1 MAHTIV
7 HHWWKDE
14 AMEYVVQ
21 LAVNINIK
29 VYEEDDYIHESDW
42 DEIFLNRKNAELIKP
57 PFTYE
62 AFKDNKDIIA
72 TLNGYNLD
80 IDKFW
85 YVLLFIYD
93 VVMDYSINAADN
105 SKSDYDVL
113 AEINDYLESHP
124 HAVLYL
130 SDDKELRKNERF
142 ETNSPLILLE
152 LRRFVSDELSK
163 YKEPPKT
170 TKKPYKTTKTF
181 TLDPLYRNYTESYNP
196 SLQMALMYRLFHILF
211 KVLDMPDL
219 KAKKGDIVSYS
230 KLLLI
235 SRIIY
240 FCKLTTSESFLVDS
254 SSLKGIL
261 KQYGSYEFTD
271 HHTKIYT
278 GSLMIY
284 MKLVNDGELYNTLF
298 TP

>member
-1 MAHTIV
+1 MSHTIV

-21 LAVNINIK
+21 LAVNIN
-29 VYEEDDYIHESDW
+29 VTWRDDDTVEPSHW
-42 DEIFLNRKNAELIKP
+42 DELFLNRKNAGLIKP

-62 AFKDNKDIIA
+62 AFEDNKDIIA

-80 IDKFW
+80 IEKFW
-85 YVLLFIYD
+85 YVLLFVYD
-93 VVMDYSINAADN
+93 VVMDFSINAADN

-113 AEINDYLESHP
+113 VEINNYLENHQQ
-124 HAVLYL
+124 AVLYL
-130 SDDKELRKNERF
+130 SDDKELRKSECY

-152 LRRFVSDELSK
+152 LRQFVSDELAK
-163 YKEPPKT
+163 YKEPPGLIKT
-170 TKKPYKTTKTF
+170 SRD
-181 TLDPLYRNYTESYNP
+181 DPLHRNYTESYNP
-196 SLQMALMYRLFHILF
+196 SQQMTLMYRLFNVLF
-211 KVLDMPDL
+211 KVLDMPNL
-219 KAKKGDIVSYS
+219 KAKKGDLVSYS

-261 KQYGSYEFTD
+261 KQYGSTNFVHDPRT
-271 HHTKIYT
+271 YT
-278 GSLMIY
+278 GGLLLCTRSE
-284 MKLVNDGELYNTLF
+284 NEGELFNTLF

>member
-1 MAHTIV
+1 MSHTIV
-7 HHWWKDE
+7 QHWWRDE

-21 LAVNINIK
+21 LAVNINIT
-29 VYEEDDYIHESDW
+29 VNEDDTIAHSQW
-42 DEIFLNRKNAELIKP
+42 DQIFYDRKIAGLINP

-62 AFKDNKDIIA
+62 DFKNNKDIIA

-85 YVLLFIYD
+85 YVLLFVYD
-93 VVMDYSINAADN
+93 IVQDYTINTAVAC
-105 SKSDYDVL
+105 KSDYDVL
-113 AEINDYLESHP
+113 VEINNYLENHP

-142 ETNSPLILLE
+142 GTCSPLIMLE
-152 LRRFVSDELSK
+152 LRRFVKAELSK
-163 YKEPPKT
+163 YKEPPT
-170 TKKPYKTTKTF
+170 VTKIHTM
-181 TLDPLYRNYTESYNP
+181 DPLYRNYTESYSP
-196 SLQMALMYRLFHILF
+196 SQQMVLMYRLFNVLF

-219 KAKKGDIVSYS
+219 RAKKGDTVSYS

-235 SRIIY
+235 SRIIH
-240 FCKLTTSESFLVDS
+240 FCRLTVKESFLTDS

-261 KQYGSYEFTD
+261 KQYGSTD
-271 HHTKIYT
+271 FNIRFTKIYRT
-278 GSLMIY
+278 LLLCPNPE
-284 MKLVNDGELYNTLF
+284 KDGELFNLLF

>member
-1 MAHTIV
+1 MGHTIV

-21 LAVNINIK
+21 LAVNINITWR
-29 VYEEDDYIHESDW
+29 EDKRVDESQW
-42 DEIFLNRKNAELIKP
+42 DEVFLNRKNAGLIKP

-62 AFKDNKDIIA
+62 AFKNNKDIID
-72 TLNGYNLD
+72 TLNGYDLD
-80 IDKFW
+80 IEKFW

-113 AEINDYLESHP
+113 VEINDYLENHP
-124 HAVLYL
+124 RAVLYL
-130 SDDKELRKNERF
+130 SDDKELRKNDRF

-163 YKEPPKT
+163 YKESSKT
-170 TKKPYKTTKTF
+170 PEKPYVTTKTF

-211 KVLDMPDL
+211 KVLDMPNL

-271 HHTKIYT
+271 RHSKIYT
-278 GSLMIY
+278 GGLLIY
-284 MKLVNDGELYNTLF
+284 IKFVNDGELFNTIF

>member
-1 MAHTIV
+1 MSHTIV
-7 HHWWKDE
+7 QHWWRDE

-21 LAVNINIK
+21 LAMNINIT
-29 VYEEDDYIHESDW
+29 VNEDDTIAHSQW
-42 DEIFLNRKNAELIKP
+42 DQIFYDRKIAGLINP

-62 AFKDNKDIIA
+62 DFKNNKDIIA

-85 YVLLFIYD
+85 YVLLFVYD
-93 VVMDYSINAADN
+93 IVQDYTINTADT

-113 AEINDYLESHP
+113 VEINNYLENHP

-142 ETNSPLILLE
+142 EACSPLILLE
-152 LRRFVSDELSK
+152 LRRFVKAELSK
-163 YKEPPKT
+163 YKEPPTVIKT
-170 TKKPYKTTKTF
+170 HTM
-181 TLDPLYRNYTESYNP
+181 DPLYRNYTESHTP
-196 SLQMALMYRLFHILF
+196 SQQMVLMYRLFNILF

-219 KAKKGDIVSYS
+219 RAKKGDTVSYS

-240 FCKLTTSESFLVDS
+240 FCRLTVKESFLTDS

-261 KQYGSYEFTD
+261 KQYGSTD
-271 HHTKIYT
+271 FNNRSTKVYRA
-278 GSLMIY
+278 LLLCPNPE
-284 MKLVNDGELYNTLF
+284 KDGELFNLLF

>member
-1 MAHTIV
+1 MSHTIV
-7 HHWWKDE
+7 QHWWRDE

-21 LAVNINIK
+21 LAVNINIT
-29 VYEEDDYIHESDW
+29 VNEDDTIAHSQW
-42 DEIFLNRKNAELIKP
+42 DQIFYDRKIAGLINP

-62 AFKDNKDIIA
+62 DFKNNKDIIA

-85 YVLLFIYD
+85 YVLLFVYD
-93 VVMDYSINAADN
+93 IVQDYTINTADT

-113 AEINDYLESHP
+113 VEINNYLENHP

-142 ETNSPLILLE
+142 ETCSPLILLE
-152 LRRFVSDELSK
+152 LRRFVKAELSK
-163 YKEPPKT
+163 YKEPPTVIKT
-170 TKKPYKTTKTF
+170 HTM
-181 TLDPLYRNYTESYNP
+181 DPLYRNYTESRTP
-196 SLQMALMYRLFHILF
+196 SQQMVLMYRLFNVLF

-219 KAKKGDIVSYS
+219 RAKKGDIVSYS

-240 FCKLTTSESFLVDS
+240 FCRLTVKESFLTDS

-261 KQYGSYEFTD
+261 KQYGSTD
-271 HHTKIYT
+271 FNDRSTKVYRA
-278 GSLMIY
+278 LLLCPNPE
-284 MKLVNDGELYNTLF
+284 KDGELFNLLF

>member
-1 MAHTIV
+1 MSHTIV
-7 HHWWKDE
+7 QHWWRDE

-21 LAVNINIK
+21 LAVNINIT
-29 VYEEDDYIHESDW
+29 VNEDDTIAHSQW
-42 DEIFLNRKNAELIKP
+42 DQIFYDRKIAGLINP

-62 AFKDNKDIIA
+62 DFKNNKDIIA

-85 YVLLFIYD
+85 YVLLFVYD
-93 VVMDYSINAADN
+93 IVQDYTINTADT

-113 AEINDYLESHP
+113 VEINNYLENHP

-142 ETNSPLILLE
+142 ETCSPLILLE
-152 LRRFVSDELSK
+152 LRRFVKAELSK
-163 YKEPPKT
+163 YKEPPTVIKT
-170 TKKPYKTTKTF
+170 HTM
-181 TLDPLYRNYTESYNP
+181 DPLYRNYTESHTP
-196 SLQMALMYRLFHILF
+196 SQQMVLMYRLFNVLF

-219 KAKKGDIVSYS
+219 RAKKGDIVSYS

-240 FCKLTTSESFLVDS
+240 FCRLTVKESFLTDS

-261 KQYGSYEFTD
+261 TY
-271 HHTKIYT
+271 
-278 GSLMIY
+278 
-284 MKLVNDGELYNTLF
+284 
-298 TP
+298 

>member
-1 MAHTIV
+1 MSHTIV
-7 HHWWKDE
+7 QHWWRDE

-21 LAVNINIK
+21 LAVNINIT
-29 VYEEDDYIHESDW
+29 VNEDDTIAHSQW
-42 DEIFLNRKNAELIKP
+42 DQVFYDRKIAGLINP
-57 PFTYE
+57 PFIYE
-62 AFKDNKDIIA
+62 DFKNNKDIIA

-85 YVLLFIYD
+85 YVLLFVYD
-93 VVMDYSINAADN
+93 IVLDYTINTADT

-113 AEINDYLESHP
+113 VEINNYLENHP

-142 ETNSPLILLE
+142 ETCSPLILLE
-152 LRRFVSDELSK
+152 LRRFVKAELSK
-163 YKEPPKT
+163 YKEPPTAIKT
-170 TKKPYKTTKTF
+170 HTM
-181 TLDPLYRNYTESYNP
+181 DPLYRNYTESHT
-196 SLQMALMYRLFHILF
+196 SSQQMVLMYRLFNVLF

-219 KAKKGDIVSYS
+219 RAKKGDTVSYS
-230 KLLLI
+230 KFLLI

-240 FCKLTTSESFLVDS
+240 FCRLTVKESFLTDS

-261 KQYGSYEFTD
+261 KQYGSTD
-271 HHTKIYT
+271 FNDRSTKVYRDLLL
-278 GSLMIY
+278 GPNPE
-284 MKLVNDGELYNTLF
+284 KDGELFSLLF

>member
-1 MAHTIV
+1 MGHTIV

-21 LAVNINIK
+21 LAVNINITWR
-29 VYEEDDYIHESDW
+29 EDKRVDESQW
-42 DEIFLNRKNAELIKP
+42 DEVFLNRKNAGLIKP

-62 AFKDNKDIIA
+62 AFKNNKDIID
-72 TLNGYNLD
+72 TLNGYDLD
-80 IDKFW
+80 IEKFW

-93 VVMDYSINAADN
+93 VVMDYSINTADT

-113 AEINDYLESHP
+113 VEINNYLENHP
-124 HAVLYL
+124 QAILYL
-130 SDDKELRKNERF
+130 SDDKELRKSERF
-142 ETNSPLILLE
+142 ETSSPLILLE
-152 LRRFVSDELSK
+152 LRKFVSQELSK
-163 YKEPPKT
+163 YKEPPTAIKT
-170 TKKPYKTTKTF
+170 I

-196 SLQMALMYRLFHILF
+196 SQQMTLMYKLFNILF

-219 KAKKGDIVSYS
+219 KAKKGDLVSYS

-271 HHTKIYT
+271 RHSKIYT
-278 GSLMIY
+278 GGLLIY
-284 MKLVNDGELYNTLF
+284 IKFVNDGELYNTLF